1 MPSDPREPP
10 QNGSELTNLL
20 ELLCSTGVDFILVGG
35 LAAVSQGAPIATFDI
50 DIVPSSEDTN
60 LRKLLDFLLSVDARH
75 RGRPGGQVLRPT
87 LKDLT
92 TGGHCLLMTNQG
104 PLDVLGTIEEGLGY
118 DDLLGDSSRIQF
130 RGYNLRV
137 LKLEAM
143 IRMKRSSTRAKD
155 QRYLPLL
162 EETLRRSRKK

>member
-1 MPSDPREPP
+1 MPSDPSEPP
-10 QNGSELTNLL
+10 QSGSELTNLL
-20 ELLCSTGVDFILVGG
+20 EQLCNTGAEFILVGG
-35 LAAVSQGAPIATFDI
+35 LAAVSQGAPLTTFDI
-50 DIVPSSEDTN
+50 DIVPSNEESN
-60 LRKLLDFLLSVDARH
+60 LRKLLDFLLGVNARH

-92 TGGHCLLMTNQG
+92 TGGHCLLMTDHG
-104 PLDVLGTIEEGLGY
+104 PLDLLGTIEQGLGY
-118 DDLLGDSSRIQF
+118 NDLLDDSSEIQF
-130 RGYNLRV
+130 RGHSLRV

-162 EETLRRSRKK
+162 EETLRKSREK